1 MISESESLLDTLP
14 PVQPGASAK
23 TQLRRFQL
31 HLPTEVYLKLEIES
45 ARRAVT
51 SYKLAAT
58 IIGMFL
64 SGKLVVKKDPIEPP
78 AGSDLVGVN
87 HES

>member
-1 MISESESLLDTLP
+1 MTPESENPLDSLP
-14 PVQPGASAK
+14 PVQAGASPK
-23 TQLRRFQL
+23 TQLRRFNVQ
-31 HLPTEVYLKLEIES
+31 LPTQTYLMLEIES
-45 ARRAVT
+45 ARRAIT

-58 IIGMFL
+58 IISMFL
-64 SGKLVVKKDPIEPP
+64 NGKLVVKKDPIEPP